1 VRNSH
6 TSSSTAGGLVIKP
19 FSLVMDQL
27 YRVGNVVMESPL
39 IRALKASSTFCY
51 TAAASS
57 LLFLASSAPSY
68 AIPSPDLVVG
78 SISSISQL
86 VAIISA
92 MIGGS
97 AVVVGVRATSDP
109 AVSNRTGRIAW
120 RVVAV
125 AAVLLGLSLAAN
137 YYQYST
143 QRSERQAR
151 LEAAI
156 QRPTITSDGHTLDP
170 NLKEPSYDEQ
180 LSSPRGISTADVER
194 LVEEKK
200 QGLHDDEVLLD
211 VRENAEVSTGS
222 MHGATAIRFPDL
234 PHAHLNFAG
243 KTAILFCDNGN
254 RSYQTC
260 QEMAAMGIDCR
271 FMVGG
276 LEKWFAEHRP
286 LGDGKA
292 TSLADFRSLPPYT
305 NKTVLLDTPDVHA
318 LVDEGAVFVDVRYP
332 GEFAAYHLPAAID
345 LPIRPTVGDELRAR
359 IAALPHRPIIAP
371 CYDRRSCFYAQIL
384 GYEVTQA
391 GYDFR
396 GRYTLPWDYFVPPPP
411 RPYIL
416 EYLGKLHESWWAKL
430 VDLVAVY
437 VNKFANYAGFLTAI
451 ILLAAVSRLLVLPF
465 SMKAER
471 DQIISRNLAHRIEEL
486 KRRLESDPPRMA
498 RAMRAFYRQQGLTP
512 LRNLIGLAFVPVM
525 SVCVAA
531 IHAVA
536 LKRDQ
541 PLLWIENSARSDPT
555 YALPLIFSA
564 LICVYLDNT
573 FVRTLRQRVLIWVI
587 GMIVLT
593 ATGSFLSPAADCYLV
608 ISASLLLL
616 QRLVVT
622 SRFSIFAHWIRR
634 WRLGDDIV
642 SLDDPQRLSGCGN
655 KAYRLGVMRSHGFA
669 VPEGIVLT
677 ARFLEKFST
686 TSGRWRSRQLDRVWR
701 NLGAKKVAVRSSGSA
716 EDGGTNSFAG
726 VFASVLHVDRASLEK
741 AICDVLSSFG
751 SAVAASYGA
760 DNAQA
765 NIIVQRMIEPEYS
778 GVLFTRDP
786 ACTSH
791 SLVELVEGTA
801 DALVSGAV
809 APVSCRIGRV
819 SAQPPAG
826 AAPPIDLSPLIAIGQ
841 RLEDLFDHPQDI
853 EWAYLNG
860 QFYFVQSRD
869 ITRMEQGT
877 ELNSA
882 IQGEWSRV
890 LDCAAGNAPDEIA
903 FEQNE
908 LSEVLPRPT
917 TLSLSLMESL
927 WTSGGSIDLACRK
940 LGLSYRVEETSPP
953 YLITIFGNLYVNKHQ
968 EIVRAPQLS
977 SLAIWRMNR
986 ISDKVRH
993 DFSKVF
999 LPEFLKEIA
1008 WQEAIDFDKLSNA
1021 DLLEAVMRL
1030 RRDYVFSTSAATSV
1044 INIVADY
1051 YLKRAKEK
1059 LLKAGIEPAR
1069 YLARLDQTEFE
1080 RTIIAAHAC
1089 PPELRR
1095 QALLQRI
1102 AHRSLID
1109 YELAEPRYGERPSDL
1124 DQLLE
1129 MPISIRTSA
1138 EIRAALTAATDDL
1151 KLIDAALVACSFQ
1164 TLKEDAKHYALREL
1178 AVLRRGILAVDRR
1191 FKLDGSIFQ
1200 MTFDEIESLAND
1212 NMTTSLRSVAR
1223 ERRRRAAQI
1232 GQMVS
1237 VSSAL
1242 TIRQLE
1248 SYASGIKLEISDG
1261 SDELVGIRV
1270 SGSGVVVGRACV
1282 VMTDNVVAMASIPN
1296 FKDGDIVVSRMVP
1309 PAWIPYFQRAG
1320 GFVCEVGGWL
1330 SHTAIVAR
1338 EFNVPLIV
1346 QVKGLQKVETG
1357 NLIRLHP
1364 DGAVEFVEPAATNVA
1379 AE

>member
-1 VRNSH
+1 
-6 TSSSTAGGLVIKP
+6 
-19 FSLVMDQL
+19 
-27 YRVGNVVMESPL
+27 
-39 IRALKASSTFCY
+39 
-51 TAAASS
+51 
-57 LLFLASSAPSY
+57 
-68 AIPSPDLVVG
+68 
-78 SISSISQL
+78 
-86 VAIISA
+86 
-92 MIGGS
+92 
-97 AVVVGVRATSDP
+97 
-109 AVSNRTGRIAW
+109 
-120 RVVAV
+120 
-125 AAVLLGLSLAAN
+125 
-137 YYQYST
+137 
-143 QRSERQAR
+143 
-151 LEAAI
+151 
-156 QRPTITSDGHTLDP
+156 
-170 NLKEPSYDEQ
+170 
-180 LSSPRGISTADVER
+180 
-194 LVEEKK
+194 
-200 QGLHDDEVLLD
+200 
-211 VRENAEVSTGS
+211 
-222 MHGATAIRFPDL
+222 
-234 PHAHLNFAG
+234 
-243 KTAILFCDNGN
+243 
-254 RSYQTC
+254 
-260 QEMAAMGIDCR
+260 
-271 FMVGG
+271 
-276 LEKWFAEHRP
+276 
-286 LGDGKA
+286 
-292 TSLADFRSLPPYT
+292 
-305 NKTVLLDTPDVHA
+305 
-318 LVDEGAVFVDVRYP
+318 
-332 GEFAAYHLPAAID
+332 
-345 LPIRPTVGDELRAR
+345 
-359 IAALPHRPIIAP
+359 
-371 CYDRRSCFYAQIL
+371 
-384 GYEVTQA
+384 
-391 GYDFR
+391 
-396 GRYTLPWDYFVPPPP
+396 
-411 RPYIL
+411 
-416 EYLGKLHESWWAKL
+416 
-430 VDLVAVY
+430 
-437 VNKFANYAGFLTAI
+437 
-451 ILLAAVSRLLVLPF
+451 
-465 SMKAER
+465 
-471 DQIISRNLAHRIEEL
+471 
-486 KRRLESDPPRMA
+486 
-498 RAMRAFYRQQGLTP
+498 
-512 LRNLIGLAFVPVM
+512 
-525 SVCVAA
+525 
-531 IHAVA
+531 
-536 LKRDQ
+536 
-541 PLLWIENSARSDPT
+541 
-555 YALPLIFSA
+555 
-564 LICVYLDNT
+564 
-573 FVRTLRQRVLIWVI
+573 
-587 GMIVLT
+587 
-593 ATGSFLSPAADCYLV
+593 
-608 ISASLLLL
+608 
-616 QRLVVT
+616 
-622 SRFSIFAHWIRR
+622 
-634 WRLGDDIV
+634 
-642 SLDDPQRLSGCGN
+642 
-655 KAYRLGVMRSHGFA
+655 
-669 VPEGIVLT
+669 
-677 ARFLEKFST
+677 
-686 TSGRWRSRQLDRVWR
+686 
-701 NLGAKKVAVRSSGSA
+701 
-716 EDGGTNSFAG
+716 
-726 VFASVLHVDRASLEK
+726 
-741 AICDVLSSFG
+741 
-751 SAVAASYGA
+751 
-760 DNAQA
+760 
-765 NIIVQRMIEPEYS
+765 
-778 GVLFTRDP
+778 
-786 ACTSH
+786 
-791 SLVELVEGTA
+791 
-801 DALVSGAV
+801 
-809 APVSCRIGRV
+809 
-819 SAQPPAG
+819 
-826 AAPPIDLSPLIAIGQ
+826 
-841 RLEDLFDHPQDI
+841 
-853 EWAYLNG
+853 
-860 QFYFVQSRD
+860 
-869 ITRMEQGT
+869 
-877 ELNSA
+877 
-882 IQGEWSRV
+882 
-890 LDCAAGNAPDEIA
+890 
-903 FEQNE
+903 
-908 LSEVLPRPT
+908 
-917 TLSLSLMESL
+917 LSLSLMESL

-1102 AHRSLID
+1102 AHRSPID

>member
-1 VRNSH
+1 
-6 TSSSTAGGLVIKP
+6 
-19 FSLVMDQL
+19 
-27 YRVGNVVMESPL
+27 
-39 IRALKASSTFCY
+39 
-51 TAAASS
+51 
-57 LLFLASSAPSY
+57 
-68 AIPSPDLVVG
+68 
-78 SISSISQL
+78 
-86 VAIISA
+86 
-92 MIGGS
+92 
-97 AVVVGVRATSDP
+97 
-109 AVSNRTGRIAW
+109 
-120 RVVAV
+120 
-125 AAVLLGLSLAAN
+125 
-137 YYQYST
+137 
-143 QRSERQAR
+143 
-151 LEAAI
+151 
-156 QRPTITSDGHTLDP
+156 
-170 NLKEPSYDEQ
+170 
-180 LSSPRGISTADVER
+180 
-194 LVEEKK
+194 
-200 QGLHDDEVLLD
+200 
-211 VRENAEVSTGS
+211 
-222 MHGATAIRFPDL
+222 
-234 PHAHLNFAG
+234 
-243 KTAILFCDNGN
+243 
-254 RSYQTC
+254 
-260 QEMAAMGIDCR
+260 
-271 FMVGG
+271 
-276 LEKWFAEHRP
+276 
-286 LGDGKA
+286 
-292 TSLADFRSLPPYT
+292 
-305 NKTVLLDTPDVHA
+305 
-318 LVDEGAVFVDVRYP
+318 
-332 GEFAAYHLPAAID
+332 
-345 LPIRPTVGDELRAR
+345 
-359 IAALPHRPIIAP
+359 
-371 CYDRRSCFYAQIL
+371 
-384 GYEVTQA
+384 
-391 GYDFR
+391 
-396 GRYTLPWDYFVPPPP
+396 
-411 RPYIL
+411 
-416 EYLGKLHESWWAKL
+416 
-430 VDLVAVY
+430 
-437 VNKFANYAGFLTAI
+437 
-451 ILLAAVSRLLVLPF
+451 
-465 SMKAER
+465 
-471 DQIISRNLAHRIEEL
+471 
-486 KRRLESDPPRMA
+486 MA

-512 LRNLIGLAFVPVM
+512 LRNLLGLAFLPVM

-541 PLLWIENSARSDPT
+541 PLLWIENSAKPDPT

-564 LICVYLDNT
+564 LICVYLDNA
-573 FVRTLRQRVLIWVI
+573 FVRTLRQRVLIWAI

-593 ATGSFLSPAADCYLV
+593 ATGSFLSAAADCYLV

-622 SRFSIFAHWIRR
+622 NRFSIFAHWIRR

-642 SLDDPQRLSGCGN
+642 SLDDPQRLSGRGN
-655 KAYRLGVMRSHGFA
+655 KAYRLGVMCSHGFA

-701 NLGAKKVAVRSSGSA
+701 NLGAKKLAVRSSGSA
-716 EDGGTNSFAG
+716 EDSGTNSFAG
-726 VFASVLHVDRASLEK
+726 VFASVLHVDRAGLEK

-809 APVSCRIGRV
+809 APVSCRIGRA
-819 SAQPPAG
+819 SAQPLIG
-826 AAPPIDLSPLIAIGQ
+826 AAQPIDLSPLVAIGQ
-841 RLEDLFDHPQDI
+841 QLEGLFDHPQDI
-853 EWAYLNG
+853 EWAYLDG
-860 QFYFVQSRD
+860 QFYIVQSRD
-869 ITRMEQGT
+869 ITRLEQGT

-882 IQGEWSRV
+882 VQGEWSRV
-890 LDCAAGNAPDEIA
+890 LDCAAGTAPDEIA

-917 TLSLSLMESL
+917 KLSLSLMESL

-940 LGLSYRVEETSPP
+940 LGLSYRVEEASPS
-953 YLITIFGNLYVNKHQ
+953 YLVTIFGNLYVNKRQ

-993 DFSKVF
+993 NFGKIF

-1008 WQEAIDFDKLSNA
+1008 WQEAIDFDKLSSA

-1030 RRDYVFSTSAATSV
+1030 RRDYVCSTSAATSV

-1069 YLARLDQTEFE
+1069 YLVRLDQTEFE
-1080 RTIIAAHAC
+1080 RTIIEANSC

-1095 QALLQRI
+1095 QALLQGI
-1102 AHRSLID
+1102 AHRSPID

-1129 MPISIRTSA
+1129 VPISPIRTSA
-1138 EIRAALTAATDDL
+1138 EIRAALTPATDDL
-1151 KLIDAALVACSFQ
+1151 KLIDAVLVACSFQ

-1178 AVLRRGILAVDRR
+1178 AVLRRGILAVDLR

-1212 NMTTSLRSVAR
+1212 NMATSLRSIAR

-1237 VSSAL
+1237 VGSAL

-1248 SYASGIKLEISDG
+1248 SYASGIKPEISDG
-1261 SDELVGIRV
+1261 SEELVGIRV
-1270 SGSGVVVGRACV
+1270 SGSGAVVGRACV
-1282 VMTDNVVAMASIPN
+1282 VMTDNLVAMASIPN

-1346 QVKGLQKVETG
+1346 QAKGLQKIETG

-1364 DGAVEFVEPAATNVA
+1364 DGAVELIEPEATDVA